1 VNLVLESETRTLFAH
16 EVWEAGCDL
25 PPCAR
30 DFDMDGKKKGGG
42 TAIWCVRKGRGR
54 R

>member
-30 DFDMDGKKKGGG
+30 DFDMDGKKKKGGD
-42 TAIWCVRKGRGR
+42 CDMVCKKG
-54 R
+54 